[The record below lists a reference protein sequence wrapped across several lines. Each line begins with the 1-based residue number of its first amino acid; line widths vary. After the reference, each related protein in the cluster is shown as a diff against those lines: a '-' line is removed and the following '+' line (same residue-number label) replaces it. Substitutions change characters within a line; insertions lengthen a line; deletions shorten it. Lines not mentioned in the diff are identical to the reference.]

1 MENIPDERGT
11 ITANKF
17 SVKEFGSWA
26 HVDKYLS
33 SGSADNAERKTYVF
47 KGNVFRAY
55 ESRCYFNQ
63 FIPKEATY
71 STLKHTFSDDSVA
84 QTELG
89 RELYSQ
95 LPPKGFYK

>member
-1 MENIPDERGT
+1 M
-11 ITANKF
+11 
-17 SVKEFGSWA
+17 
-26 HVDKYLS
+26 DKYLS
-33 SGSADNAERKTYVF
+33 SGSSDNAERKTIVYH
-47 KGNVFRAY
+47 GNVFKAY

-63 FIPKEATY
+63 FIPKGAEY
-71 STLKHTFSDDSVA
+71 STLRHTFSDDTVA